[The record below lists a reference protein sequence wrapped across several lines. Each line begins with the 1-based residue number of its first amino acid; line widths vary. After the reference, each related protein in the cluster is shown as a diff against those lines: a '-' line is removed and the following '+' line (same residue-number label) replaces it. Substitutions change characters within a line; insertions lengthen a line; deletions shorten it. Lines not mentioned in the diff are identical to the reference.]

1 MRLQDIDE
9 LNQEVKFSNKE
20 KAAAVAKAKES
31 LKQEA
36 EKIRAD
42 AHKEKTDEIGRFKRI
57 NKDLE
62 DEIQRLKVEQQQNV
76 DKDREF
82 IVTVEKLEKSLIKEI
97 NDEQRKL
104 SSLIPGLMPKL
115 VNYSK

>member
-1 MRLQDIDE
+1 MWLKDIDE

-42 AHKEKTDEIGRFKRI
+42 AHKEKTEEINRFKRI

-76 DKDREF
+76 DKVNNVKF
-82 IVTVEKLEKSLIKEI
+82 IKFYLIT
-97 NDEQRKL
+97 N
-104 SSLIPGLMPKL
+104 
-115 VNYSK
+115 